1 MLVKIFYQISLIS
14 RSMVLWG
21 MTREECRNGFETSGH
36 VLWGCRCAKDIWELV
51 PFFGVDSNLIFLEF
65 MDLLWFL
72 IFSRE
77 RDDGALTLVVTIAW
91 VMWSNR
97 NNKRHGGKV
106 KTNQVVIQRSVNY
119 IREYHTANENT
130 VIAKDVGCQNWI
142 PPADHVYKVNVGK
155 AIFQTQHQ
163 AGIGF

>member
-14 RSMVLWG
+14 RSVVLWG

-51 PFFGVDSNLIFLEF
+51 PFFGVDSNLILLEF

-77 RDDGALTLVVTIAW
+77 IDNGALTLVVTIAW
-91 VMWSNR
+91 VMW
-97 NNKRHGGKV
+97 
-106 KTNQVVIQRSVNY
+106 
-119 IREYHTANENT
+119 
-130 VIAKDVGCQNWI
+130 
-142 PPADHVYKVNVGK
+142 
-155 AIFQTQHQ
+155 
-163 AGIGF
+163 

>member
-1 MLVKIFYQISLIS
+1 
-14 RSMVLWG
+14 

-97 NNKRHGGKV
+97 NKKRHGGKV